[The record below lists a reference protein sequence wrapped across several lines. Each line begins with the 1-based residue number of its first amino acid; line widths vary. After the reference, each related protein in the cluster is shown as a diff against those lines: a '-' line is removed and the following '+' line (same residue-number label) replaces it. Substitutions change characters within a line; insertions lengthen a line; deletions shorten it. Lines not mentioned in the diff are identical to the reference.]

1 MERSWFIFYKSFY
14 EALSSLPDQNQ
25 LELYQAI
32 TRYSFTGK
40 AVKLK
45 WLSLTI
51 WTLIKPQLDAN
62 LAKYNNW
69 KKGWRPEKNWDN
81 SQKPNGNLN
90 ESKSKAKEKEK
101 EERIKDKDKEKNKAP
116 HSEEFEE
123 ALLEF
128 RDMREWINKP
138 ITPKG
143 LELIKNEVETFYPD
157 REDLQILCLNKS
169 IANSR
174 QGVFLLSQED
184 IKLHK
189 SREREKREKK
199 EREEAITIIP
209 QELTPEQKK
218 EIKEKFEALRKNS
231 FRP

>member
-62 LAKYNNW
+62 LAKYNNG
-69 KKGWRPEKNWDN
+69 KKGGRPEKNWDN
-81 SQKPNGNLN
+81 SQKPNENLN
-90 ESKSKAKEKEK
+90 ESKAKAKEK
-101 EERIKDKDKEKNKAP
+101 EERIKDKEKEKNKAP

-128 RDMREWINKP
+128 RDMRERINKP

-209 QELTPEQKK
+209 PELTPEQKK

-231 FRP
+231 FRS